1 MRSSPTACALL
12 LLLSS
17 GAANAQ
23 SDAQS
28 KDPPSQSS
36 KVDSTRALGEY
47 DDYLHARI
55 TTWYE
60 DCLKGWNATS
70 HMSESDYERACLRM
84 ARDRVKFLGDE
95 EKRRMRAK

>member
-1 MRSSPTACALL
+1 MRSLPTACALL

-23 SDAQS
+23 SDGQS
-28 KDPPSQSS
+28 RDPPSPSS
-36 KVDSTRALGEY
+36 KVDGTRALGEY
-47 DDYLHARI
+47 NDYLHARI

-70 HMSESDYERACLRM
+70 HMSERACLRM
-84 ARDRVKFLGDE
+84 ARDRVKFLYDE